1 MTAGRA
7 AVAALVA
14 LMLAGGLLAA
24 ARGVRRDGSA
34 PQPAAAPGAN
44 PASNRIVR
52 GEIRSPDARTP
63 LVRSDGL
70 WLCRTAGVVELRV
83 SEEGLA
89 TLSLDGSLL
98 ASAFSGRTLINRD
111 CDATQRSR
119 QELPPFRA
127 RRALPG
133 NGHLRCP
140 VPRTVLVDL
149 READLTVRRAR
160 GGTFLLGAA
169 VAERHLE
176 PAAYW
181 SIDCLVR

>member
-63 LVRSDGL
+63 LKRADGL
-70 WLCRTAGVVELRV
+70 WLCDTAGVVELRV

-89 TLSLDGSLL
+89 TLSLDGRLL
-98 ASAFSGRTLINRD
+98 ASAFSGRALINRD
-111 CDATQRSR
+111 CDAAQRSR
-119 QELPPFRA
+119 RELPPFRA
-127 RRALPG
+127 RRGLPRG
-133 NGHLRCP
+133 GHLRCP
-140 VPRTVLVDL
+140 VPHSVLVDV
-149 READLTVRRAR
+149 RKGDLTVRRPR
-160 GGTFLLGAA
+160 RGTFLVGAA

-181 SIDCLVR
+181 SAACLVR